1 MLLVAQLYNIAKYS
15 NIEKKNKQQPR
26 NTSQQLTSPSFVLGL
41 ELVEITKLL
50 VSVIFPNPVRYVCMQ
65 ECVCVS
71 VRGLPLSL
79 NPPNLFLCLLINA
92 AVIMAILIPIIVTSN
107 SPPETNSVI
116 NMFSCY
122 YEVTP
127 STCVMCP
134 SPMSTIRIA
143 REVSQ
148 LDPADGVTKN

>member
-1 MLLVAQLYNIAKYS
+1 
-15 NIEKKNKQQPR
+15 
-26 NTSQQLTSPSFVLGL
+26 
-41 ELVEITKLL
+41 
-50 VSVIFPNPVRYVCMQ
+50 MQ

-107 SPPETNSVI
+107 SPPETNFVI